1 MQQKYDDDIVSA
13 SDKTQHL
20 SMRLSALQ
28 QAVVLSA
35 HTWCY

>member
-13 SDKTQHL
+13 SEKTEHL
-20 SMRLSALQ
+20 SMRPSALQ
-28 QAVVLSA
+28 QAVVLSS